1 MPASGRCGIPA
12 IIAVAP
18 RTGRRLLARRRV
30 CDDARVFQSLV
41 NAVSGA
47 WWSYP
52 LVFAVA
58 MLDAFFPLVPS
69 ETVAITSGVLA
80 GSGDLSLPV
89 CILCAA
95 AGAFVGDNVSYGIGT
110 WLGEHTVKRL
120 FRGERSQRAF
130 EWAERMLEERG
141 TYLVIVARFIPGGRT
156 ATTFAAGYV
165 HSFTWRRFVAADAV
179 AATIW
184 GCYTVLLGYL
194 GGKAFED
201 APWKGLLIAFGIAV
215 GIAGGVELVRHLRAR
230 RRAAG

>member
-1 MPASGRCGIPA
+1 MGE
-12 IIAVAP
+12 
-18 RTGRRLLARRRV
+18 
-30 CDDARVFQSLV
+30 VFNSLV
-41 NAVSGA
+41 DAISGA

-52 LVFAVA
+52 LIFAIA

-80 GSGDLSLPV
+80 GSGDLSLPL
-89 CILCAA
+89 CIVCAA
-95 AGAFVGDNVSYGIGT
+95 GGAFVGDNISYGIGT
-110 WLGEHTVKRL
+110 FLGEKTVKRL
-120 FRGERSQRAF
+120 FRGEKSRKGFA
-130 EWAERMLEERG
+130 WAERMLAERG
-141 TYLVIVARFIPGGRT
+141 MYLVIVARFIPGGRT

-165 HSFTWRRFVAADAV
+165 HSFPWRRFLLADAV

-215 GIAGGVELVRHLRAR
+215 LITGGVEVARKLRGRRGGRTDVRPDET
-230 RRAAG
+230 

>member
-1 MPASGRCGIPA
+1 MGE
-12 IIAVAP
+12 
-18 RTGRRLLARRRV
+18 
-30 CDDARVFQSLV
+30 VFNSLV
-41 NAVSGA
+41 DAISGA

-52 LVFAVA
+52 LIFAIA

-80 GSGDLSLPV
+80 GSGDLSLPL
-89 CILCAA
+89 CIVCAA
-95 AGAFVGDNVSYGIGT
+95 GGAFVGDNISYGIGT
-110 WLGEHTVKRL
+110 FLGEKTVKRL
-120 FRGERSQRAF
+120 FRGEKSRKGF
-130 EWAERMLEERG
+130 EWAERTLAERG
-141 TYLVIVARFIPGGRT
+141 MYLVIVARFIPGGRT

-165 HSFTWRRFVAADAV
+165 HSFPWRRFLLADAV

-215 GIAGGVELVRHLRAR
+215 LITGGVEVARKLRGRRGGRTNVRPDET
-230 RRAAG
+230 